1 MNAARASLLA
11 LLLCWASA
19 ALALVAVPPLSGRV
33 VDQTG
38 TLTAGDIASL
48 TQALQDLET
57 RKGSQ
62 VAVLIVPTT
71 DGEAIEQYA
80 LRVAEAWKIGR
91 KKIDDGALLVI
102 AKNDRRL
109 RIEVGYGLEG
119 ALTDATTK
127 RIIDED
133 ITPKFKTGDFGGGVA
148 AGVDKMVRH
157 RQWREAAGAGTAAL
171 AGFAI
176 VQSRGSVQSVSH
188 HSGDI
193 FRRAVA
199 EPAGTPAGLGGRR
212 RADGPDCLVHGRLGH
227 GGGDRRRDRV
237 ALCVDQRQ
245 FHVSRRRAVGVAL
258 AAGPE
263 AQAAHG
269 PAAAAR
275 AAAAASV
282 AAAAASAAAAHRGAG
297 SMSIRRI
304 GRHLLE
310 HRWRLRRILPPQA
323 LARIEQA
330 IKAGEAT
337 HSGQVR
343 FVVEGALDGAP
354 LFRNQ
359 PARERALD
367 IFSQLRIW
375 DTIHNNGVLI
385 YLLLADHDFEIIAD
399 RGIDAKVG
407 HAGWE
412 KICVEMETQFR
423 AGNFEGGVI
432 RGVEAVS
439 RELATHFPRSGGGP
453 NELPD
458 APVVM

>member
-1 MNAARASLLA
+1 M
-11 LLLCWASA
+11 
-19 ALALVAVPPLSGRV
+19 
-33 VDQTG
+33 
-38 TLTAGDIASL
+38 
-48 TQALQDLET
+48 
-57 RKGSQ
+57 
-62 VAVLIVPTT
+62 LIVPTT
-71 DGEAIEQYA
+71 DGEAIEQFS

-133 ITPKFKTGDFGGGVA
+133 ITPKFKAGDFGGGVA
-148 AGVDKMVRH
+148 AGVDKIVRVVNGEKLPEPEPPH
-157 RQWREAAGAGTAAL
+157 WQDSQSFDPSDLFNPFLIIPAIFFGGLLRSLLGRLLGSATAGALTALIAW
-171 AGFAI
+171 FM
-176 VQSRGSVQSVSH
+176 VGSVLA
-188 HSGDI
+188 
-193 FRRAVA
+193 AVIVGVIA
-199 EPAGTPAGLGGRR
+199 SLIR
-212 RADGPDCLVHGRLGH
+212 
-227 GGGDRRRDRV
+227 
-237 ALCVDQRQ
+237 VDQRR
-245 FHVSRRRAVGVAL
+245 FHVSGAGPPGQHWRLVRRLRRLMVQRRQFEQQRRLQWRRRQL
-258 AAGPE
+258 W
-263 AQAAHG
+263 
-269 PAAAAR
+269 R
-275 AAAAASV
+275 RRL
-282 AAAAASAAAAHRGAG
+282 HRGAG
-297 SMSIRRI
+297 SMGIRRI

-375 DTIHNNGVLI
+375 DTVHNNGVLI
-385 YLLLADHDFEIIAD
+385 YLLLADHDFEIVAD

-412 KICVEMETQFR
+412 KICVEMEAQFR

-439 RELATHFPRSGGGP
+439 RELATHFPRSGGGRM
-453 NELPD
+453 NYL
-458 APVVM
+458 MHQW